1 MRKAQSATCHTALS
15 TFLTK
20 SNSRADVK
28 RWASAYVCSLFPSG
42 LLPRI
47 EKSYYDRRAAV
58 VDKKKD
64 IVEDETDDNQEQELE
79 RQEKIDDE
87 FGAEV
92 AAENSEN
99 MESKEV
105 DVEFLQG
112 QLEKL
117 QEQSKVSLDKVVRA
131 QAEMENLRKRA
142 ARDVENA
149 HKYALEKFT
158 NELLPIMDSLEL
170 GLSASVKA
178 KNLDDLCKGMELTLE
193 MFNTV
198 MEKFGITMI
207 EPKGEKFNPE
217 LHDAV
222 SMQETDDSN
231 SGIIIEVMQKGYTL
245 NGRLI
250 RPAMVVVAK

>member
-1 MRKAQSATCHTALS
+1 MS
-15 TFLTK
+15 
-20 SNSRADVK
+20 
-28 RWASAYVCSLFPSG
+28 
-42 LLPRI
+42 
-47 EKSYYDRRAAV
+47 
-58 VDKKKD
+58 DKKKD

-87 FGAEV
+87 FDAEV

-158 NELLPIMDSLEL
+158 DELLPIMDSLEL

>member
-1 MRKAQSATCHTALS
+1 MSDQ
-15 TFLTK
+15 
-20 SNSRADVK
+20 
-28 RWASAYVCSLFPSG
+28 
-42 LLPRI
+42 
-47 EKSYYDRRAAV
+47 
-58 VDKKKD
+58 KKD

-87 FGAEV
+87 FDAEV

-105 DVEFLQG
+105 DVEILQG

>member
-1 MRKAQSATCHTALS
+1 MS
-15 TFLTK
+15 
-20 SNSRADVK
+20 
-28 RWASAYVCSLFPSG
+28 
-42 LLPRI
+42 
-47 EKSYYDRRAAV
+47 
-58 VDKKKD
+58 DKKKD

-87 FGAEV
+87 FDAEV

-158 NELLPIMDSLEL
+158 DELLPIMDSLEL
-170 GLSASVKA
+170 GLSVSVKA

>member
-1 MRKAQSATCHTALS
+1 MSDQ
-15 TFLTK
+15 
-20 SNSRADVK
+20 
-28 RWASAYVCSLFPSG
+28 
-42 LLPRI
+42 
-47 EKSYYDRRAAV
+47 
-58 VDKKKD
+58 KKD
-64 IVEDETDDNQEQELE
+64 IVEDETDDNQERELE
-79 RQEKIDDE
+79 RQEKIGDE
-87 FGAEV
+87 FDAEV
-92 AAENSEN
+92 AEENSEN
-99 MESKEV
+99 IESKEV

>member
-1 MRKAQSATCHTALS
+1 MSDQ
-15 TFLTK
+15 
-20 SNSRADVK
+20 
-28 RWASAYVCSLFPSG
+28 
-42 LLPRI
+42 
-47 EKSYYDRRAAV
+47 
-58 VDKKKD
+58 KKD

-87 FGAEV
+87 FDAEV

-105 DVEFLQG
+105 DVEFLQV

>member
-1 MRKAQSATCHTALS
+1 MSDQ
-15 TFLTK
+15 
-20 SNSRADVK
+20 
-28 RWASAYVCSLFPSG
+28 
-42 LLPRI
+42 
-47 EKSYYDRRAAV
+47 
-58 VDKKKD
+58 KKD
-64 IVEDETDDNQEQELE
+64 IGEDETDDNQEQELE

-87 FGAEV
+87 FDVEV

-99 MESKEV
+99 IESKEV

-158 NELLPIMDSLEL
+158 NELLPILDSLEL

-178 KNLDDLCKGMELTLE
+178 KNLDDLRKGMELTLE

-207 EPKGEKFNPE
+207 EPKGEKFDPE

>member
-1 MRKAQSATCHTALS
+1 MSDQ
-15 TFLTK
+15 
-20 SNSRADVK
+20 
-28 RWASAYVCSLFPSG
+28 
-42 LLPRI
+42 
-47 EKSYYDRRAAV
+47 
-58 VDKKKD
+58 KKD

-79 RQEKIDDE
+79 RQEKIGDE
-87 FGAEV
+87 FDAEV
-92 AAENSEN
+92 AEENSEN
-99 MESKEV
+99 IESKEV

-131 QAEMENLRKRA
+131 QAEMENLRKQA
-142 ARDVENA
+142 ARDVKNA

-222 SMQETDDSN
+222 SMQETNDSN

>member
-1 MRKAQSATCHTALS
+1 MSDQ
-15 TFLTK
+15 
-20 SNSRADVK
+20 
-28 RWASAYVCSLFPSG
+28 
-42 LLPRI
+42 
-47 EKSYYDRRAAV
+47 
-58 VDKKKD
+58 KKD

-79 RQEKIDDE
+79 RQEKIGDE
-87 FGAEV
+87 FDAEV
-92 AAENSEN
+92 AEENGEN
-99 MESKEV
+99 IEPKEV

>member
-1 MRKAQSATCHTALS
+1 MSDQ
-15 TFLTK
+15 
-20 SNSRADVK
+20 
-28 RWASAYVCSLFPSG
+28 
-42 LLPRI
+42 
-47 EKSYYDRRAAV
+47 
-58 VDKKKD
+58 KKD

-87 FGAEV
+87 FDAEV

-178 KNLDDLCKGMELTLE
+178 KNLDDLRKGMELTLE

>member
-1 MRKAQSATCHTALS
+1 MSDQ
-15 TFLTK
+15 
-20 SNSRADVK
+20 
-28 RWASAYVCSLFPSG
+28 
-42 LLPRI
+42 
-47 EKSYYDRRAAV
+47 
-58 VDKKKD
+58 KKD
-64 IVEDETDDNQEQELE
+64 IVENETDDNQEQELE
-79 RQEKIDDE
+79 QRGKINDE
-87 FGAEV
+87 FDAEV
-92 AAENSEN
+92 VVENI
-99 MESKEV
+99 ESKEV

-117 QEQSKVSLDKVVRA
+117 QEQSKVNLDKVVRA

-178 KNLDDLCKGMELTLE
+178 KNLDDLCKGMKLTLE

>member
-1 MRKAQSATCHTALS
+1 MSDQ
-15 TFLTK
+15 
-20 SNSRADVK
+20 
-28 RWASAYVCSLFPSG
+28 
-42 LLPRI
+42 
-47 EKSYYDRRAAV
+47 
-58 VDKKKD
+58 KKD

-87 FGAEV
+87 FDVEV

-99 MESKEV
+99 IESKEV

-222 SMQETDDSN
+222 SMQETNDSN

>member
-1 MRKAQSATCHTALS
+1 MSDQ
-15 TFLTK
+15 
-20 SNSRADVK
+20 
-28 RWASAYVCSLFPSG
+28 
-42 LLPRI
+42 
-47 EKSYYDRRAAV
+47 
-58 VDKKKD
+58 KKD

-79 RQEKIDDE
+79 RQEKIDNE
-87 FGAEV
+87 FDAEV

>member
-1 MRKAQSATCHTALS
+1 MSDQ
-15 TFLTK
+15 
-20 SNSRADVK
+20 
-28 RWASAYVCSLFPSG
+28 
-42 LLPRI
+42 
-47 EKSYYDRRAAV
+47 
-58 VDKKKD
+58 KKD

-158 NELLPIMDSLEL
+158 DELLPIMDSLEL
-170 GLSASVKA
+170 GLSVSVKA

>member
-1 MRKAQSATCHTALS
+1 MSDQ
-15 TFLTK
+15 
-20 SNSRADVK
+20 
-28 RWASAYVCSLFPSG
+28 
-42 LLPRI
+42 
-47 EKSYYDRRAAV
+47 
-58 VDKKKD
+58 KKD
-64 IVEDETDDNQEQELE
+64 IVEDETDDNQERELE

-87 FGAEV
+87 FDAEV
-92 AAENSEN
+92 VEENSEN
-99 MESKEV
+99 IESKEV

-222 SMQETDDSN
+222 SMQETNDSN
-231 SGIIIEVMQKGYTL
+231 SGIIIEVMQKGYAL